1 MKQDM
6 GNSIFN
12 QLKTESL
19 ALLLCFFLFSCLKD
33 VNESSFKFFYL
44 PTSLSNIAS
53 PFGSN
58 GNVANS
64 ANFSISGGKSLYGGI
79 YYASAMTSG
88 QTGLNLNLTFA
99 NVVDGT
105 ELRICLNNPGC
116 GSGSLLQSTIL
127 TASTANL
134 DLNLSIPGT
143 YPVNVGG
150 NSLNVSLVKDSQIIN
165 QKSVSMIYD
174 NSAPSLSLSVLGG
187 TYTSTQSLS
196 VTCTDSI
203 SGCKDLIY
211 TTDGTD
217 PSLSLLQDF
226 DPLQIVFGSVFPSS
240 FGIGS
245 GTTTIKILASDRA
258 GNLVGPV
265 SATYTVNLPLTPAPT
280 LTLNS
285 IQNGTTNG
293 SSAPSVNWT
302 SDSAGDYFIVPT
314 STDCL
319 SITPGVTI
327 ASGTLVAPDTQD
339 TTVPTGAFSEGNNSF
354 KLCLL
359 DASNQVGSF
368 NFNITLD
375 TSAPT
380 LASTS
385 PSNGA
390 VDTDVFNRDL
400 ILTFN
405 ESMQPGN
412 TIEIHAL
419 VTFGSGGGLTTV
431 ELTLPS
437 SVGVQWISGTVVK
450 IDLDSIPPEFSLI
463 KVKILAAS
471 FKDVAGNPLI
481 GDGTGYFYFSYTT
494 GGMVALRNIIDSNQ
508 PGCFDAAGSGIAC
521 GGTGQDGAFSA
532 TPSLQ
537 SISTPTFLGGF
548 TNDPISVDSTSGLT
562 WRTCVQGMEWNG
574 TTCSGTP
581 TEVNWPN
588 ALSSCSSLN
597 ERNTKQGYAG
607 LKGWRL
613 ATMDDFHS
621 LITFPSGTSGYTFVA
636 PASFPNFPSNAS
648 NQRFW
653 SSTTNRSN
661 TLYAFVLRN
670 FGARVFTYNK
680 NNSND
685 GYSYYAFCVNGN
697 P

>member
-12 QLKTESL
+12 QLKTQSL

-58 GNVANS
+58 GNVGNS

-88 QTGLNLNLTFA
+88 RTGLNLNLTFA

-105 ELRICLNNPGC
+105 ELRVCLNNPGC
-116 GSGSLLQSTIL
+116 GTGSLLHSTVL
-127 TASTANL
+127 AASTANL

-245 GTTTIKILASDRA
+245 GTITIKILASDRA

-293 SSAPSVNWT
+293 SSATSVNWT

-450 IDLDSIPPEFSLI
+450 IDLDSILPEFSLI

-508 PGCFDAAGSGIAC
+508 PGCFDTAGSGIAC

-537 SISTPTFLGGF
+537 SISTPNFLGGF

-574 TTCSGTP
+574 TTCAGTP